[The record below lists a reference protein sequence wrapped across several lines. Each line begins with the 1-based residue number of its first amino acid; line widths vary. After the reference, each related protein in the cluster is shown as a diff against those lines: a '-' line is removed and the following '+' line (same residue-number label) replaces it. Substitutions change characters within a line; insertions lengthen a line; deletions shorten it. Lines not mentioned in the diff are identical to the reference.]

1 MHTHT
6 LATTALPTR
15 PAAPR
20 ARVLA
25 VRAAADSPQP
35 PKVSVR
41 FSVEQKVPFGQ
52 RVAVLGS
59 KESLG
64 AWSDPLALTW
74 GEGDVWTGS
83 AEVEEDGCV
92 DLFICSFFPRES
104 GSGRGSFSMART
116 SALTPLSLSFSHP
129 FPSHSSSALE
139 YKLLTIGDDGAPI
152 TWQTGPNRALDLSG
166 AAAGTLTVKDTLE
179 GEGGPVVEAAAAVK
193 KAAPAPAPAPAPVAT
208 IAAAAP
214 AKAPTPT
221 PMPTPTP
228 SIRPP
233 PFAAVVAAAAASP
246 AASVPLTS
254 LTVNE
259 LKAKLKASGKPVTG
273 TKAVLIERLQK
284 VQRG

>member
-193 KAAPAPAPAPAPVAT
+193 KAAPAPAPAPASVAT